1 VFLDIE
7 TEPVNIDI
15 GQVKLKLVESKP
27 PLYVDET
34 FEVKQDWFKEVK
46 NRDQL
51 NYLIDRINYYSQQI
65 NIDRLRLISN
75 GPQP

>member
-1 VFLDIE
+1 MFLDIE

-15 GQVKLKLVESKP
+15 GQIKLKPVESKP

-34 FEVKQDWFKEVK
+34 IEIKQDWFEEVK

-51 NYLIDRINYYSQQI
+51 SYLVDRISYYSQQI

-75 GPQP
+75 GQQP

>member
-1 VFLDIE
+1 MFLDIE

-15 GQVKLKLVESKP
+15 GQVKLKPVESKP

-34 FEVKQDWFKEVK
+34 IEIKQDWFEEVK

-51 NYLIDRINYYSQQI
+51 SYLVDRINYYSQQI

-75 GPQP
+75 GQQP

>member
-1 VFLDIE
+1 MFLDIE

-15 GQVKLKLVESKP
+15 GQIKLKPVDSKP

-34 FEVKQDWFKEVK
+34 IEIKQDWFEEVK

-51 NYLIDRINYYSQQI
+51 SYLVDRINYYSQQI

-75 GPQP
+75 GQQP

>member
-1 VFLDIE
+1 M
-7 TEPVNIDI
+7 NIDI
-15 GQVKLKLVESKP
+15 GQVKLKPVESKP

-34 FEVKQDWFKEVK
+34 IEIKQDWFKEVK

-51 NYLIDRINYYSQQI
+51 SYLVDRINYYSQQI

-75 GPQP
+75 GQQP

>member
-15 GQVKLKLVESKP
+15 GQIKLKPVDSKP

-34 FEVKQDWFKEVK
+34 IEIKQDWFEEVK

-51 NYLIDRINYYSQQI
+51 SYLVDRINYYSQQI

-75 GPQP
+75 GQQP

>member
-15 GQVKLKLVESKP
+15 GQVKLKPVESKP

-34 FEVKQDWFKEVK
+34 IEIKQDWFEEVK

-51 NYLIDRINYYSQQI
+51 SYLVDRINYYSQQI

-75 GPQP
+75 GQQP